1 VNSDYVYTRGRYS
14 SSELSTLRTLIKG
27 LPDIG
32 IGDQPADVITKTAS
46 VKCFNYFQA
55 QHLLEKFHNTV
66 LDINKEHFGFN
77 LFETSQYEVLNYNTY
92 DQGNQGEYDWHKDGV
107 KNRPFDIKLTALL
120 NLSEGEYTGG
130 KFELFLN
137 GPKEIPEFGI
147 PGTILVIPSW
157 IVHRVTPV
165 TQGQRITLA
174 KFYAGPNLQ

>member
-1 VNSDYVYTRGRYS
+1 LNSDYVYLRGRYS

-32 IGDQPADVITKTAS
+32 VGDQPADVITKTAS

-66 LDINKEHFGFN
+66 LDLNKEYFGFN
-77 LFETSQYEVLNYNTY
+77 LFETSHYEVLNYNTY
-92 DQGNQGEYDWHKDGV
+92 DESNQGEYDWHKDGV

-120 NLSEGEYTGG
+120 NLSEGNYTGG

-137 GPKEIPEFGI
+137 GSKEIVEFGV
-147 PGTILVIPSW
+147 PGTILVFPSW

-165 TQGQRITLA
+165 TQGQRITLT
-174 KFYAGPNLQ
+174 KFYTGPNLQ